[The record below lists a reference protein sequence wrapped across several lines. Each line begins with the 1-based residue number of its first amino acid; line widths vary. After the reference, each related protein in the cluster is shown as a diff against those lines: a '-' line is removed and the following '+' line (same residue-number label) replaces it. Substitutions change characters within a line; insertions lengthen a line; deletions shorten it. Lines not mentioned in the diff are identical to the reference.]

1 MLKNKIYKK
10 TKTVG
15 TLHDPYSI
23 EDYIFVK
30 DDNASFTLKGCING
44 PVSILVNDEV
54 ITEVEYGENFHKSQ
68 KELIH
73 RYNSIVGFDITK
85 LKFYED
91 KNRIGK
97 IAAKKNISNKKAA
110 LEYYSFIADYGSF

>member
-1 MLKNKIYKK
+1 MLRNKIYKK

-15 TLHDPYSI
+15 PRHDPYLI

-30 DDNASFTLKGCING
+30 DDKTSFTLRGCING
-44 PVSILVNDEV
+44 PIAILTNNK
-54 ITEVEYGENFHKSQ
+54 ILTEVEYGENFHKSQ

-97 IAAKKNISNKKAA
+97 IAAQKNISNKKAA